1 MQAIIVL
8 GIMKLNKTIFRTLAA
23 LIIIGAFAGCDSDD
37 DGGPQIPPPPPPRAA
52 ILSMLL
58 MRILKV

>member
-1 MQAIIVL
+1 
-8 GIMKLNKTIFRTLAA
+8 MKLNKTIFRTLAA

-37 DGGPQIPPPPPPRAA
+37 DGGRQIPPPPPRVA

-58 MRILKV
+58 MRTLKV

>member
-37 DGGPQIPPPPPPRAA
+37 DGGPQIPPPPPRAA

-58 MRILKV
+58 MRTLKV

>member
-37 DGGPQIPPPPPPRAA
+37 DGGPQIPPPPPRAA

>member
-37 DGGPQIPPPPPPRAA
+37 DGGPQIPPPPRAA